1 MAGDERSGW
10 QRAEAA
16 AAWAGWSLSRQQGE
30 ALARYAR
37 WLRAEAIP
45 AGALGP
51 AEGARLWERHLGD
64 ALLFAVGWRGE
75 APPRTLL
82 DAGSG
87 VGLPGIPLA
96 VLWGDTEVVL
106 LDRSERRARLARR
119 AVRSLRLPNV
129 EVRRADLATV
139 APGWHGVVMRA
150 VLSPPA
156 ALPAVARLLAAG
168 GRAVVGLSRRSP
180 PEAAAAGL
188 GEWAQQPGTRVRV
201 LEVPA
206 VLLDAPAWLLIMCR
220 T

>member
-1 MAGDERSGW
+1 MVVGERSEW
-10 QRAEAA
+10 RRAEAA

-30 ALARYAR
+30 LLTRYAR

-51 AEGARLWERHLGD
+51 GEGPRLWERHLGD
-64 ALLFAVGWRGE
+64 ALLFAAAWRGE
-75 APPRTLL
+75 APPGTLL

-96 VLWGDTEVVL
+96 VLWGDTAVVL

-129 EVRRADLATV
+129 EVRRADLTTV
-139 APGWHGVVMRA
+139 ATGWEGVVMRA
-150 VLSPPA
+150 VLSPAA
-156 ALPAVARLLAAG
+156 ALPAVARLLAPG
-168 GRAVVGLSRRSP
+168 GRAVVGLSRRSQ
-180 PEAAAAGL
+180 PEVGVAELAAPAQRAGV
-188 GEWAQQPGTRVRV
+188 RVRT

-206 VLLDAPAWLLIMCR
+206 VLLDAPAWLLIMSL